1 MKRRRR
7 RKKRRFIKRIV
18 KMIMTL
24 LFLVMIVNTIL
35 YIKDKNDHINLK
47 ELSVRDYIQNVDEQ
61 GKGKVQLNW
70 KYFAAIDGVRFKN
83 DFSKVNEDTFKN
95 LANMFIVY
103 DNDRKYKVRSLE
115 DVLEQLGLKEK
126 EEERIYKYLKDLQYV
141 GLMNSRLRKDS
152 PYIKFINE
160 ISDEAIER
168 YDEYG
173 IFPSI
178 TIAQAILESGWGKS
192 ELSKKANNLFGIKA
206 DKSWNGEQIKMK
218 TVEYYNKDTNSDFR
232 VYENIGES
240 LKDHSKF
247 IYENKRYRKNGVFNA
262 SYYVEQAQALENAG
276 YSTKENENGER
287 IYAELLIQLIRQYN
301 LQLIDYKVQVKE

>member
-1 MKRRRR
+1 
-7 RKKRRFIKRIV
+7 
-18 KMIMTL
+18 MTL